1 MDEDLRL
8 RIEQALDQRV
18 RPLLGLHQGDI
29 ELLELNDGVL
39 RLRLIGSCSGCPTAD
54 LYLESLVADELDGL
68 VPEIERVLLIS
79 GVSDSLL
86 AQARELMAA
95 GARG

>member
-1 MDEDLRL
+1 MDEDLKV

-29 ELLELNDGVL
+29 EFLELNDGIL
-39 RLRLIGSCSGCPTAD
+39 RLRLIGNCSGCPTAD
-54 LYLESLVADELDGL
+54 LYLESLVTDELEDL
-68 VPEIERVLLIS
+68 VPEVERVLLIS

-86 AQARELMAA
+86 AQARELMGA